1 MRPTG
6 KSCTFSNG
14 YKQHT
19 QESTL
24 ELGGSGKSA
33 STPSLK
39 KLFSCHVSFALFS
52 LLCTWLEACLGKE
65 NRTQGPAAPPP
76 LFWGLCL
83 LDVGLRQSRGAKVS
97 SRRGGA
103 AAAPAPRL
111 ASHAPTPELCARK
124 VRPEP
129 PGSAGSQPC
138 SHLPGPHSF
147 SLGEVGN
154 LPFFLSQQQ
163 IFSFL
168 SIPFF
173 FILTSI

>member
-1 MRPTG
+1 MFHLHSSP
-6 KSCTFSNG
+6 
-14 YKQHT
+14 
-19 QESTL
+19 
-24 ELGGSGKSA
+24 
-33 STPSLK
+33 
-39 KLFSCHVSFALFS
+39 SFARGLRHA
-52 LLCTWLEACLGKE
+52 WER
-65 NRTQGPAAPPP
+65 RTTHGPAAPLP

-103 AAAPAPRL
+103 ATAPAPRL
-111 ASHAPTPELCARK
+111 ASHAPTPELCAQK

-163 IFSFL
+163 IFFFL
-168 SIPFF
+168 NITFF
-173 FILTSI
+173 SYLPVFKVWGFSVNP